1 VKNVKN
7 VKNVMV
13 DPVSGHSSLITDFEF
28 SGQVTASVYL
38 NGENYAGEDYCLYS
52 LVNGMVRGVSRGL
65 WFEPGKEWIHNHLT
79 YSNVAEGD
87 TIRFRLYNSTEDKW
101 YQFSEFVVF
110 KADMVNSNALNPFL
124 LKSSSL
130 LNPSPLT
137 LNPSLQAWPNP
148 ASYSATIRY
157 RINTG
162 QSVTIQVIDN
172 LGRVVD
178 ELEQGK
184 RTAGEYL
191 LNWDTGKLEQG
202 IYYLRMK
209 NSQAGNKQVVIA
221 R

>member
-1 VKNVKN
+1 
-7 VKNVMV
+7 MI
-13 DPVSGHSSLITDFEF
+13 DPVTGHSSLVTDFEF

-52 LVNGMVRGVSRGL
+52 VVDGMVRGVSRGL

-87 TIRFRLYNSTEDKW
+87 TVRFRLYDSGANKW
-101 YQFSEFVVF
+101 YQFDEFVVF

-124 LKSSSL
+124 LKSYSL
-130 LNPSPLT
+130 INPSPLT
-137 LNPSLQAWPNP
+137 INPSLQAWPNP
-148 ASYSATIRY
+148 AGYSATIRY
-157 RINTG
+157 TITAD
-162 QSVTIQVIDN
+162 QPVTIQVIDN

-178 ELEQGK
+178 ELEQVK
-184 RTAGEYL
+184 RSSGEYL

-209 NSQAGNKQVVIA
+209 NSPAGNLQVVIVHSGQ
-221 R
+221 